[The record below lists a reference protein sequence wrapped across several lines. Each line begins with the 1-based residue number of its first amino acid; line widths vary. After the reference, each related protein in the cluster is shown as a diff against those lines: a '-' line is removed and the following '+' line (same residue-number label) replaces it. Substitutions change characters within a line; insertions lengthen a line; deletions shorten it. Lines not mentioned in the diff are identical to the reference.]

1 MRRSFALAAPLAALA
16 SLAALVAEPAP
27 AKEQVYFTVTL
38 QEARLAGATAQ
49 QAYLGRNDG
58 RLQQLQLQ
66 SIEWGPRVTK
76 IDSFTVKQSVRPIGT
91 SDLTMKRG
99 TGVSATGENVQGAP
113 DIVITASRIP
123 WPQGAAPPPPEG
135 SMRVKVRLPWLA
147 CEEGKTYRR
156 LIIGDAATRYELS
169 DVVVAGCG
177 AGAVA
182 FDYARIARV
191 PARPR

>member
-16 SLAALVAEPAP
+16 TLAAGPAA
-27 AKEQVYFTVTL
+27 AKEEVYFTVTL
-38 QEARLAGATAQ
+38 QEARLAGAPAQ
-49 QAYLGRNDG
+49 QAHLGRNDG

-76 IDSFTVKQSVRPIGT
+76 VDSFTVKQSVRPIGT

-123 WPQGAAPPPPEG
+123 GLRAQRRPRPRAACG
-135 SMRVKVRLPWLA
+135 SRCA
-147 CEEGKTYRR
+147 CRG
-156 LIIGDAATRYELS
+156 S
-169 DVVVAGCG
+169 
-177 AGAVA
+177 
-182 FDYARIARV
+182 
-191 PARPR
+191 PARRAKPTAG

>member
-1 MRRSFALAAPLAALA
+1 MRRSFALAAPLAALTL
-16 SLAALVAEPAP
+16 LAALAAGPAA
-27 AKEQVYFTVTL
+27 AKEEVYFTVTL
-38 QEARLAGATAQ
+38 QEGRLAGAAAPQ
-49 QAYLGRNDG
+49 GYAGRNDG

-76 IDSFTVKQSVRPIGT
+76 IDSFTIKQQVRPAGT

-99 TGVSATGENVQGAP
+99 TGVSATGENVQGPP
-113 DIVITASRIP
+113 DIVITGSRIP
-123 WPQGAAPPPPEG
+123 QPAAPPPPEG

-156 LIIGDAATRYELS
+156 LVIGDAVTAYELS
-169 DVVVAGCG
+169 DVVVASCG
-177 AGAVA
+177 AGAIA

-191 PARPR
+191 PPRPR

>member
-1 MRRSFALAAPLAALA
+1 MRRLFAAIALAALA
-16 SLAALVAEPAP
+16 AAP
-27 AKEQVYFTVTL
+27 AAAKEEVYFTVTL
-38 QEARLAGATAQ
+38 QEARLAGAA
-49 QAYLGRNDG
+49 APPGNVGRYAGRNDG

-66 SIEWGPRVTK
+66 SIAWGPRVTK
-76 IDSFTVKQSVRPIGT
+76 VDSFTVKQSVRPAGT

-147 CEEGKTYRR
+147 CEEGKAYRK
-156 LIIGDAATRYELS
+156 LIIGDAVTRYELS
-169 DVVVAGCG
+169 EVVVAGCA
-177 AGAVA
+177 AGGVA
-182 FDYARIARV
+182 FDYARIAVV